1 MNQQPRYF
9 FYDKLA
15 DIRRN
20 YRNLDEETR
29 ARLKKDVAMN
39 CPDPRTAA
47 DYADISDDD
56 WANFYPQAEKPAPV
70 TTNSAI
76 DTFLETYGHS
86 SAEEDALL
94 ERLIFNPTPEYAGI
108 LEATEAENPAP
119 HPDDLTGRRIDS
131 FIAAHQGGTA
141 PQPAPEAY
149 AEAAMAP
156 VAETAP
162 EAIASPHPEHEEAV
176 PQPKPTAKPAKPARE
191 TVPAA
196 QHGASLSESLAK
208 IYIKQG
214 KYQRAFEIISDL
226 NLKNP
231 EKSVY
236 FADQLR
242 FLQKLILLSARTSG
256 PGQ

>member
-20 YRNLDEETR
+20 YRDLDEETR

-47 DYADISDDD
+47 DFADISDDD

-70 TTNSAI
+70 TTSSAI
-76 DTFLETYGHS
+76 ETFLETYGHS

-108 LEATEAENPAP
+108 LEATEAENPTP

-131 FIAAHQGGTA
+131 FIAAHQPGA
-141 PQPAPEAY
+141 VQQPAPEAES
-149 AEAAMAP
+149 ALPPE
-156 VAETAP
+156 AETAT
-162 EAIASPHPEHEEAV
+162 EAIAGAQPGHKEAASH
-176 PQPKPTAKPAKPARE
+176 PKPAGKPAKPARE
-191 TVPAA
+191 AAPAA

-242 FLQKLILLSARTSG
+242 FLQKLILISARTSG